1 MEIKYI
7 GTRYWYFVLI
17 PSVIMTIFGSITL
30 FFCHG
35 ECGAGNHGGMLMY
48 MHNALYIHIGFTI
61 SFLIFGTLGSMI
73 GTVMLFYWYTV
84 IYEAYFDL
92 NGISYVK
99 QRKKTNFIPY
109 SQIDLIEYHKPTLFN
124 YIFKTGI
131 GSYNSIPGRL
141 YIHLKEDSNLS
152 LFQIIRIK
160 KKHFSMLPENYKRL
174 IESTF

>member
-1 MEIKYI
+1 MEIKYV

-73 GTVMLFYWYTV
+73 GLVCVLLVYPV
-84 IYEAYFDL
+84 IYSLTFS

-99 QRKKTNFIPY
+99 QQETNFKANF
-109 SQIDLIEYHKPTLFN
+109 SNRLIEYHKPTLFN
-124 YIFKTGI
+124 YI
-131 GSYNSIPGRL
+131 
-141 YIHLKEDSNLS
+141 SNCN
-152 LFQIIRIK
+152 R
-160 KKHFSMLPENYKRL
+160 
-174 IESTF
+174 